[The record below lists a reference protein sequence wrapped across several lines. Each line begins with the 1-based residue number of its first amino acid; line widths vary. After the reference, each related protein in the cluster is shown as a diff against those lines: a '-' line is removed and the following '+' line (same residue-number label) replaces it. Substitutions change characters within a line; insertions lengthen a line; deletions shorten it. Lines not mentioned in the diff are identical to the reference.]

1 MRSFYRPHRRWF
13 YYWPSSPWKKRHK
26 KKLMNFNNLCFYVS
40 LVNNNDK
47 IKMFMFV
54 FENWTWK
61 KKWNFNLCRVSNEL
75 SGNVVDLCP
84 VGALNNLPYS
94 FQARPWELKSN
105 YTIDVMD
112 ALGVNIDAR
121 TRGSDLLRILPRI
134 NEEVNEEWISDKSR
148 HAFGDLKKQRLIMLI
163 VKKSWRHFHWSDVVR
178 SSWDCS

>member
-1 MRSFYRPHRRWF
+1 MVH
-13 YYWPSSPWKKRHK
+13 
-26 KKLMNFNNLCFYVS
+26 
-40 LVNNNDK
+40 
-47 IKMFMFV
+47 
-54 FENWTWK
+54 
-61 KKWNFNLCRVSNEL
+61 NEL

-112 ALGVNIDAR
+112 GLGANIDAH

-148 HAFGDLKKQRLIMLI
+148 HAFDGLKKQRLTQPLLRNKDGTFKDLTWEEALQAAAQKLQS
-163 VKKSWRHFHWSDVVR
+163 VKGKEIQGTIGQF
-178 SSWDCS
+178 